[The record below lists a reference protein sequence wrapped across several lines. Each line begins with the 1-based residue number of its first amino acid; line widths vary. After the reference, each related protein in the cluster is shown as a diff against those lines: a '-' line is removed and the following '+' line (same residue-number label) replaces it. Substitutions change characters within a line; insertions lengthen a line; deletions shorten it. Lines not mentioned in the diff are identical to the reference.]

1 MTVDDQEMLVVEGRL
16 IAPPEIK
23 YISGRDGQSEVV
35 ERINIGKLVIS
46 NDKHEQSRIFSLDGI
61 FEIVFKKLE
70 ISIHGLVSWSQ
81 HNDQININ
89 YQLLNN
95 LSNIFHMYVDF
106 FSIFMRTKL
115 SNNRFRLL
123 NVSVFVSIRIQL

>member
-70 ISIHGLVSWSQ
+70 ISIHGLASWSQ

>member
-1 MTVDDQEMLVVEGRL
+1 MLVVEVRI

-23 YISGRDGQSEVV
+23 HISGRDGQSEVV
-35 ERINIGKLVIS
+35 ERINIGTLVIS